1 MTVVNSS
8 QAGRTTVSM
17 KCARLFFLAGPWR
30 QRHWSTGVKHTACPH
45 HPNSQRGSPAALPV
59 GTVADKETLKF
70 GQTDW
75 VKVSQQEKVHV
86 SVRLESGRQTVPLP
100 ACSVG
105 LIDLKGNECWHIH
118 TVSEGTRLSLTAR
131 GQLRSGQSDA
141 FVGRRHFCVFPP
153 KVDSSGSSSGV
164 GSSSVGSSNS
174 VGAGHR
180 DHVWIICLCWNSGG
194 ESSSVST
201 DCRSFTGTWKVK
213 KLGFNPGASSVC
225 FLTHDWRAS
234 ESIIGSP
241 IGSAH
246 NQ

>member
-118 TVSEGTRLSLTAR
+118 TVSEGTRLSL
-131 GQLRSGQSDA
+131 
-141 FVGRRHFCVFPP
+141 RREA
-153 KVDSSGSSSGV
+153 SW
-164 GSSSVGSSNS
+164 
-174 VGAGHR
+174 GAGR
-180 DHVWIICLCWNSGG
+180 VMRLWGGGTFVFFLRKLTAAAAAAVWAAAAWAAATVWGL
-194 ESSSVST
+194 
-201 DCRSFTGTWKVK
+201 DTGTTF
-213 KLGFNPGASSVC
+213 G
-225 FLTHDWRAS
+225 
-234 ESIIGSP
+234 
-241 IGSAH
+241 
-246 NQ
+246 